1 MRITSSENKKYDN
14 FEARGEVYFPISKF
28 NLFNQERLKQGL
40 NIYSNPR
47 NSSSGSVRQL
57 DPKETAKRPINIFFY
72 SLLSS
77 DGKEITNSHLRS
89 LKILRDIGLRTEKN
103 FKKINSFTELKDFI
117 NYWNNSRQNLDYGTD
132 GIVIKVDSIKLQKTL
147 GNTGRTP
154 RWATAFKFPPEVVE
168 TKLHKINFNVGRTGV
183 LTPWAELEPVF
194 IDGVKISRAT
204 LHNKDEIQRK
214 DLRENDLVE
223 IQRAGEVIPQILRVS
238 KNNVRSMYSKEFSFP
253 IKCPEPCNST
263 LFSDPN
269 EVSVICISSSC
280 PNKLERLLQYF
291 TSKNCMDIEGLGNKI
306 CSILFKKNII
316 VSLDD
321 IYKLNE
327 KKDELLNI
335 EGFGDLRINNL
346 LLSIENSKNKPF
358 SSLLT
363 ALGIDGVGVEIA
375 ELITKKI
382 QTLKKLKEQIQTP
395 EKLKEILIDI
405 DGVGPIVAGN
415 FLKWTNQKS
424 NINLIDS
431 FLELEIG
438 NEIEKIIHKT
448 NNLEN
453 KIFVITGSFENLK
466 RNDIGDLIK
475 NNGGKVVNKVSKNT
489 DYLILGE
496 NAGSKLLDA
505 QNNNIEIINIEDL
518 KILIP
523 ELGSQIS

>member
-1 MRITSSENKKYDN
+1 
-14 FEARGEVYFPISKF
+14 
-28 NLFNQERLKQGL
+28 
-40 NIYSNPR
+40 
-47 NSSSGSVRQL
+47 
-57 DPKETAKRPINIFFY
+57 
-72 SLLSS
+72 
-77 DGKEITNSHLRS
+77 
-89 LKILRDIGLRTEKN
+89 
-103 FKKINSFTELKDFI
+103 
-117 NYWNNSRQNLDYGTD
+117 
-132 GIVIKVDSIKLQKTL
+132 
-147 GNTGRTP
+147 
-154 RWATAFKFPPEVVE
+154 
-168 TKLHKINFNVGRTGV
+168 
-183 LTPWAELEPVF
+183 
-194 IDGVKISRAT
+194 
-204 LHNKDEIQRK
+204 
-214 DLRENDLVE
+214 
-223 IQRAGEVIPQILRVS
+223 
-238 KNNVRSMYSKEFSFP
+238 MYSKEFSFP
-253 IKCPEPCNST
+253 MKCPEPCNST

-431 FLELEIG
+431 FLELEIS

-505 QNNNIEIINIEDL
+505 QNNNIKIINIEDL